1 MPFSDSAIVE
11 AIAAHLRAKTP
22 PTGETLRFVSAY
34 PVESL
39 GAVPAVVLYEGSDAV
54 AYGAGN
60 RSITLTVNAILYLP
74 LVEYARSYKRIAL
87 WRTWMR
93 DTLLDA
99 VLLNSTDGVA
109 QASVTSTST
118 DTSDFSDAPV
128 ITITATIEI
137 ASVEAIAPSA

>member
-1 MPFSDSAIVE
+1 MAFSDSAIVE

>member
-1 MPFSDSAIVE
+1 MAFSDSAIVE

-118 DTSDFSDAPV
+118 DTSDFSDAPM

>member
-1 MPFSDSAIVE
+1 MAFSDSAILE
-11 AIAAHLRAKTP
+11 AIAAHYDAKTP

-60 RSITLTVNAILYLP
+60 RSITLTVNAVLYLP
-74 LVEYARSYKRIAL
+74 LVEYARSYKRISV
-87 WRTWMR
+87 WREWMR
-93 DTLLDA
+93 DSLLDA
-99 VLLNSTDGVA
+99 VLLNSTNGVA
-109 QASVTSTST
+109 QASIASTST

-137 ASVEAIAPSA
+137 AGVEAIAPSA

>member
-1 MPFSDSAIVE
+1 MAFSDSAIVE

-54 AYGAGN
+54 SYGAAN

-93 DTLLDA
+93 DSLLDA